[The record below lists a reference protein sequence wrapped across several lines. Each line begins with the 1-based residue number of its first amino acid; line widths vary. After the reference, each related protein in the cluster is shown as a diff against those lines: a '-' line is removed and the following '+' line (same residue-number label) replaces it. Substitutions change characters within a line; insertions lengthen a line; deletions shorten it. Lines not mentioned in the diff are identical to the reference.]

1 MSSASVNR
9 LRHQLRN
16 VPVVAPFRYIYRWL
30 NMPQSLARI
39 EQLQIQSLNR
49 PNSVYLG
56 DYRALLRTSSGH
68 LMYVDTR
75 DSGPGAQ
82 LLMNGTWEPA
92 IASLFQRLIKPGMNV
107 LEVGANL
114 GFHTLLAAQQCG
126 SEGHIWAFEGHP
138 GTHQLLKRNIYTNG
152 YFLFAETVPKL
163 AHDHIG
169 EVEFN
174 ICEGLPGSSSIG
186 TFDDASQTRMEELGV
201 QTRTI
206 SVPTTTVDAELPPD
220 VKIDVVKIDAEGSEP
235 FVLAGMDGIIKRNP
249 DIVMIVEFYPRNF
262 NMTQTDPAAFLEKLQ
277 SYGFILRHIEHSGA
291 VSPISAKELLERRSS
306 ELFLS
311 RHQNWKA
318 KHLS

>member
-1 MSSASVNR
+1 MDSPSVNR
-9 LRHQLRN
+9 LRHRLKN
-16 VPVVAPFRYIYRWL
+16 VLVAAPFRYVYRWL
-30 NMPQSLARI
+30 KLPQSIARL
-39 EQLQIQSLNR
+39 EELQIQNLNR
-49 PNSVYLG
+49 PNSVYIG
-56 DYRALLRTSSGH
+56 DYQALLRTSSGH

-75 DSGPGAQ
+75 DSGCGAQ
-82 LLMNGTWEPA
+82 LLMNGSWEPA

-114 GFHTLLAAQQCG
+114 GFHTLLAARKCG
-126 SEGHIWAFEGHP
+126 PAGHIWAFEGHP
-138 GTHQLLKRNIYTNG
+138 GTYQLLKRNIYTNG
-152 YFLFAETVPKL
+152 YFLFAQAVPKL

-186 TFDDASQTRMEELGV
+186 TFDNASQTRMQDIGV

-206 SVPTTTVDAELPPD
+206 RVPTTTVDAELPPD
-220 VKIDVVKIDAEGSEP
+220 VRIDVVKIDAEGSEP

-249 DIVMIVEFYPRNF
+249 DIAMIVEFYPRNF

-291 VSPISAKELLERRSS
+291 VSPISARELLECRSS

-311 RHQNWKA
+311 RHQDWKA